1 MDFNCGTT
9 IIDVCDRVYDWE
21 DESTYVHFVNQI
33 VDVGTLGIKLAV
45 GMMAAQL
52 SENLIKAMNAAR
64 CMLLAFGNNTWTLL
78 AAAYY
83 AAKAFE

>member
-1 MDFNCGTT
+1 LY
-9 IIDVCDRVYDWE
+9 VYR
-21 DESTYVHFVNQI
+21 
-33 VDVGTLGIKLAV
+33 LIKLAV